1 MSLSGTLTTFQAGPW
16 KFPVFTS
23 GALDSDKAVA
33 FIGGLTNGLGA
44 VPFTYPLSEAVG
56 KAGWRFVQFHW
67 SSAYGGYGTGSLK
80 RDNEEIEALVK
91 HLRSTGVKTL
101 ILAGHSTG
109 SQNVMQYLSNP
120 IYQTSSA
127 ESDALRI
134 EGGIMQAPASD
145 REFLELLGLKEWFE
159 VLPLAEEMIRDGR
172 GEELMPKEFCES
184 AGFGGVPLPIT
195 AYRVH
200 SLIGVGG
207 DDDYFSDDI
216 PVEAQDGYK
225 HSLSSSFGK
234 LSAPALVLYSEED
247 VEYQK
252 GDVQTKFKRWEDAS
266 NGKLQLHFI
275 KNASHDVVQPEAQK
289 VLCEHVIEWLK
300 KFE

>member
-1 MSLSGTLTTFQAGPW
+1 MSLSGTLTTFEAGPW
-16 KFPVFTS
+16 KFPLFTS
-23 GALDSDKAVA
+23 GDLNSDKAVA

-44 VPFTYPLSEAVG
+44 VPYTYPLSEAVG
-56 KAGWRFVQFHW
+56 KAGWRFIQFHW

-80 RDNEEIEALVK
+80 RDNSEIEALVK

-101 ILAGHSTG
+101 VLAGHSTG

-120 IYQTSSA
+120 LYQSSTP
-127 ESDALRI
+127 ESDGLRI

-145 REFLELLGLKEWFE
+145 REFLDLLGLKDWFD
-159 VLPLAEEMIRDGR
+159 VLPLAEQMIKDGK

-184 AGFGGVPLPIT
+184 AGSDGVPLPIT
-195 AYRVH
+195 AYRVW
-200 SLIGVGG
+200 SLVGVGG
-207 DDDYFSDDI
+207 DDDFFSDDI
-216 PVEAQDGYK
+216 PAEPKEGCK

-247 VEYQK
+247 EKYQK
-252 GDVQTKFKRWEDAS
+252 GDVHVKLKRWEEAS
-266 NGKLQLHFI
+266 NGKLHLHFL

-289 VLCEHVIEWLK
+289 VLSELVVEWLK
-300 KFE
+300 QF